1 MEQIGLALHIAKSG
15 RLIIQ
20 CKSKKVN
27 GKKKQIPF
35 TLYDQVKKF
44 QSNEETQKQVR
55 KNPTS
60 WSYLSFGQKI
70 KVLTSYIKKD
80 EKHNRNCECEK
91 CEFEDCLWRIK
102 DHRDVLS
109 HPDEYYMDNLELVNQ
124 DTRLCI
130 KKCKDYF
137 EKSKDA

>member
-1 MEQIGLALHIAKSG
+1 MKNKTREEKFT
-15 RLIIQ
+15 
-20 CKSKKVN
+20 KKVN

-55 KNPTS
+55 KNPTA
-60 WSYLSFGQKI
+60 WSYLSFGNKI

-102 DHRDVLS
+102 EHRDVLA
-109 HPDEYYMDNLELVNQ
+109 HTGEYYMDNLELVNQ
-124 DTRLCI
+124 STRLDI
-130 KKCKDYF
+130 KKCQDYF
-137 EKSKDA
+137 GKSTDV

>member
-1 MEQIGLALHIAKSG
+1 MKYRDEA
-15 RLIIQ
+15 
-20 CKSKKVN
+20 
-27 GKKKQIPF
+27 
-35 TLYDQVKKF
+35 Y
-44 QSNEETQKQVR
+44 
-55 KNPTS
+55 
-60 WSYLSFGQKI
+60 
-70 KVLTSYIKKD
+70 KKD

-109 HPDEYYMDNLELVNQ
+109 HPDDYYMDNLELVNQ